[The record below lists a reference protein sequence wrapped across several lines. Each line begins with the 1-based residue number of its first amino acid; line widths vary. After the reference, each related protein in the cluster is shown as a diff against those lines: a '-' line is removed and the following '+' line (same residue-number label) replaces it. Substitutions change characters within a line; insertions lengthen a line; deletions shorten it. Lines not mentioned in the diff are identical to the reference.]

1 MKSTVLIVDDDPIT
15 RKRLSARLESE
26 GFRTLLAANGRE
38 ALSVLEDQ
46 TPTLILIDLQMPVMD
61 GLSATRAIRAHERA
75 GGLSATPVI
84 MLTANALPEHL
95 DASRAAGADRHLTK
109 PVGAAAL
116 LGAIAEAAE
125 AAERRKAA

>member
-61 GLSATRAIRAHERA
+61 GWKLVQAIRCYDELAA
-75 GGLSATPVI
+75 IPVVL
-84 MLTANALPEHL
+84 MTEGEEDTAQLPSLPQVRKPVDHGNAFETLRFTLQRLTA
-95 DASRAAGADRHLTK
+95 AA
-109 PVGAAAL
+109 
-116 LGAIAEAAE
+116 
-125 AAERRKAA
+125 